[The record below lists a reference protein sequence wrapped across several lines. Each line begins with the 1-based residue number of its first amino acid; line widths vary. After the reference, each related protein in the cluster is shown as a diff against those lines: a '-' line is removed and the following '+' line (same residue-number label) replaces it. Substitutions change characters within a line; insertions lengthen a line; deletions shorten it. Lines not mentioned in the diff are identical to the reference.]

1 MKGPKPK
8 PTNLK
13 LLEGYPGHHPINK
26 NEPKPK
32 QTIPGC
38 PRFLSSA
45 AKWEWKR
52 ILPELRRLGLLTI
65 VDRTA
70 LAAYCQSWADYK
82 EAIKFLK
89 ENGKTY
95 SVRGEGGRKYLAY
108 PQVTMADRA
117 LKQIRAFCTEFGL
130 TPSSRARMSMSGI
143 EDDDEMEN
151 ILERGKA
158 KG

>member
-1 MKGPKPK
+1 MKGAKPK

-13 LLEGYPGHHPINK
+13 IIEGNPGKRPLPK

-32 QTIPGC
+32 PTTPGC
-38 PRFLSSA
+38 PRFLTTA

-52 ILPELRRLGLLTI
+52 VAPELARLGLLTI

-82 EAIKFLK
+82 EAIKWMK

-95 SVRGEGGRKYLAY
+95 SVNAGGGRQYRSY
-108 PQVTMADRA
+108 PQVKIADAA

-130 TPSSRARMSMSGI
+130 TPSARARMQTLQTI
-143 EDDDEMEN
+143 DDDEMEN
-151 ILERGKA
+151 LLSRKRL
-158 KG
+158 